1 MNNQNEFFE
10 EIATIFDNWV
20 ETVVKSVSE
29 EKYDLIW
36 TNNPEAFKRIRPILP
51 EAFKRIRPILADG
64 NLSNAF
70 ETVIRE
76 GMQGLLHSIL
86 VTFDGGSKLAE
97 KTSLTITDSDGN
109 EFDKHL
115 LELFVTHLINT
126 GRL

>member
-36 TNNPEAFKRIRPILP
+36 TNNP

-115 LELFVTHLINT
+115 HELFVTHLINT